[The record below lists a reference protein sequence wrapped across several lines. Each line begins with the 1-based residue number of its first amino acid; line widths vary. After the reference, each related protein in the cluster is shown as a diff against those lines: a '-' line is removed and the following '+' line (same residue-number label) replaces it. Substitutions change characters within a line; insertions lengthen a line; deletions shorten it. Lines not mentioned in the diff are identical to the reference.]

1 MLDKSFEEAFEDFNE
16 TERRKEI
23 AISLLYP
30 GRTVDELSPA
40 EIDTLFTIIE
50 DIEIAEKIEE
60 RSSQASLPLKEIARQ
75 VGIETWE
82 AYE

>member
-1 MLDKSFEEAFEDFNE
+1 MLDESFEEAFEDFNE
-16 TERRKEI
+16 TERRKEL

-40 EIDTLFTIIE
+40 EIHTLFTVIE

-60 RSSQASLPLKEIARQ
+60 RSSQAGLPLKEIAKQ
-75 VGIETWE
+75 AGIENWE
-82 AYE
+82 TYE